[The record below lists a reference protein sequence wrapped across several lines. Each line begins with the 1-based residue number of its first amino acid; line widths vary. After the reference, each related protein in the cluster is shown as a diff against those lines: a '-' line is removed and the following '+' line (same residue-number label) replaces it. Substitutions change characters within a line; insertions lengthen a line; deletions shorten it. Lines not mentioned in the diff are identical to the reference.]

1 MLNWIIGWSLRHRF
15 IVILFSVGLV
25 GGGLYSMSRLDI
37 DAFPDTTPVQVQINT
52 VAPAL
57 APLEIERQVTMPVE
71 AAVAGLPRLA
81 EVRSISKFGLSQIT
95 ATFEDGTDIYFARQ
109 LVNERIGT
117 VELPAGIDRPEMGPV
132 ATGLGEVFHYLLK
145 GKGESPPS
153 LTELTT
159 IHDWIIRPQLLSVRG
174 VAEINTWGGKRKQY
188 EVLFDPNR
196 LLKHELTIDGLTEAL
211 QKNNA
216 SVGGGYIVRAGE
228 ANLVLGT
235 ALTVN
240 IDQIRNV
247 VISAHDGIPIYV
259 RDVAEIREGF
269 EIRRGGVTASGEGE
283 AVLGLGF
290 MLMGENSHNVTTRL
304 DERLADVRRSLPENV
319 DVQVVYRRTDLVDHV
334 ISTVKRNLYEGA
346 FLVIAVLF
354 AFLGSIRAGL
364 IVAIAIPLAMLFSF
378 GSMLQFGIAA
388 SLLSLGAIDFGLVVD
403 SSVIIVENSIRRL
416 GHERD
421 VGGTRPRIDVVR
433 DAAVEVRR
441 PTMFGELII
450 MVVYL
455 PILLLEGVEG
465 KLFRPMALTVVFA
478 LMSSLIFSITLTP
491 VLCSLFLPKKVSE
504 RENFIVRATHWI
516 HRPFVRWSLNYQ
528 WLTVGAGAAIL
539 IFGGILATR
548 LGTSF
553 IPRLY
558 EEAITINTV
567 RLAGVSL
574 EESLRFGTEIEKV
587 LLNKFPDEV
596 LHVWSRTGTAEVATD
611 PMGLELTDIF
621 ITLKPREDW
630 TRARTQAQLTEQMAA
645 ELADLPGMRTVF
657 TQPIEMRINEMIAG
671 IRADVGVKVFGD
683 DLDQLK
689 SIARQIES
697 VVESTPGSSDVST
710 EQITGQPVIEIKVDQ
725 EALARYG
732 VPAQHVLQ
740 LVQAIGQIKVGEIR
754 EGQRRFDLAIKLG
767 DRYREN
773 PDLLAELMVP
783 TAAGGRVPFTQL
795 ADIHE
800 TEGPTTITREWQKR
814 RIVVQCNVRGR
825 DLGGFVEDLRQRIAA
840 DISTPPGYYVRFG
853 GQFEHLERASKRLM
867 IIIPLALIAI
877 FLLLYASTGTV
888 RDSLIVLTGAPFAAF
903 GGVLALWIRDMDFTV
918 AAGVGF
924 VAVSGVSMLSGLV
937 LVSTIKQRIAAGVPM
952 IEAILETRLMRLR
965 AVLMTALVAS
975 LGFVPMALNTGVG
988 AEVQR
993 PLATVVIGGIISDN
1007 ILTLLV
1013 LPALYA
1019 LFGSRGVVRQEDAN
1033 EESTLRS
1040 YKPAKEI

>member
-15 IVILFSVGLV
+15 IVILLSAGLV
-25 GGGLYSMSRLDI
+25 GGGLYSMSHLDI

-57 APLEIERQVTMPVE
+57 APLEIERQVTAPVE
-71 AAVAGLPRLA
+71 SAVAGLPRLA

-132 ATGLGEVFHYLLK
+132 ATGLGEVFHYMLK
-145 GKGESPPS
+145 GKGEAPPS

-174 VAEINTWGGKRKQY
+174 VAEINTWGGNRKQY
-188 EVLFDPNR
+188 EVLLDPNR
-196 LLKHELTIDGLTEAL
+196 LLKHDLTIDVLIEAL
-211 QKNNA
+211 EKNNA
-216 SVGGGYIVRAGE
+216 SVGGGYIVRSGE
-228 ANLVLGT
+228 ADLVLGV

-240 IDQIRNV
+240 VEQIRNV
-247 VISAHDGIPIYV
+247 VITAHDGIPIYI
-259 RDVAEIREGF
+259 RDVAEVREGH

-283 AVLGLGF
+283 VVLGLGF

-334 ISTVKRNLYEGA
+334 ISTVKRNLFEGA
-346 FLVIAVLF
+346 ILVVAVLF

-416 GHERD
+416 GREQD
-421 VGGTRPRIDVVR
+421 VGGTRSRIDVVR

-478 LMSSLIFSITLTP
+478 LISSLIFSITLTP

-504 RENFIVRATHWI
+504 KENFIVRATHWL

-528 WLTVGAGAAIL
+528 WLTVSVGAGAL
-539 IFGGILATR
+539 LLGGFLATR

-574 EESLRFGTEIEKV
+574 EESLRYSTEIEKV
-587 LLNKFPDEV
+587 LLNKFPNEIQ
-596 LHVWSRTGTAEVATD
+596 HVWSRSGTAEVATD
-611 PMGLELTDIF
+611 PMGLELTDVF
-621 ITLKPREDW
+621 ITLKPREQW
-630 TRARTQAQLTEQMAA
+630 TRARTQAQLTEQMAE
-645 ELADLPGMRTVF
+645 ELSDLPGMRTVF

-671 IRADVGVKVFGD
+671 IRADVGVKIFGD

-697 VVESTPGSSDVST
+697 VVEATPGSSDVST
-710 EQITGQPVIEIKVDQ
+710 EQITGQPIIEIKVDQ
-725 EALARYG
+725 DAIARYG
-732 VPAQHVLQ
+732 VPAEHVLE
-740 LVQAIGQIKVGEIR
+740 LIQAIGQIKVGEIR
-754 EGQRRFDLAIKLG
+754 EGQRRFDLVVKLD
-767 DRYREN
+767 DRYRQN
-773 PDLLAELMVP
+773 PDLLADLMVP
-783 TAAGGRVPFTQL
+783 TVAGERVPLSQL
-795 ADIHE
+795 AQIHE
-800 TEGPTTITREWQKR
+800 TEGPSTITREWQKR

-840 DISTPPGYYVRFG
+840 DISTPPGYYVTFG

-903 GGVLALWIRDMDFTV
+903 GGILALWIRDLDFTV

-937 LVSTIKQRIAAGVPM
+937 LVSTIKQRLAAGVPM
-952 IEAILETRLMRLR
+952 IDAILETRLMRLR

-1019 LFGSRGVVRQEDAN
+1019 LFGSRAPE
-1033 EESTLRS
+1033 RS
-1040 YKPAKEI
+1040 EVAL